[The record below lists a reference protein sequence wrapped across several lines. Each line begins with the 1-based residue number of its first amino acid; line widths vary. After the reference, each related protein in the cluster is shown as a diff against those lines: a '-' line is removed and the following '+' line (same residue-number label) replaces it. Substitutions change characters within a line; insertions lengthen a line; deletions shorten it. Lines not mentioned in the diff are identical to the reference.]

1 MYCITKRNV
10 LKILATGC
18 LFCLNGLQV
27 CRWWRSLRWCWVSG
41 TEHTGSVSHQS
52 RTLILK
58 AQGLLWSSACVTCC
72 LAGSWMEIWR
82 KKITH
87 KTDISPNHKF
97 KINFYN
103 HQKQSWNFPISQSEL
118 THRSPPLRRS
128 GLNSVVFIQGLWPWP
143 NPHAPMGFLSA
154 HHTPNPP
161 GTFRAFCGFFL
172 GPHFPGPQLLIQTAF
187 LKLLVL

>member
-1 MYCITKRNV
+1 MV
-10 LKILATGC
+10 LSQRDRTH
-18 LFCLNGLQV
+18 
-27 CRWWRSLRWCWVSG
+27 RVSF
-41 TEHTGSVSHQS
+41 TPESNPYPKSS
-52 RTLILK
+52 R
-58 AQGLLWSSACVTCC
+58 APMEQCMRDLLLSGQ
-72 LAGSWMEIWR
+72 LDGNWR

-128 GLNSVVFIQGLWPWP
+128 GLNSVVFTQGLWPWP
-143 NPHAPMGFLSA
+143 NPHAPMGFFSA